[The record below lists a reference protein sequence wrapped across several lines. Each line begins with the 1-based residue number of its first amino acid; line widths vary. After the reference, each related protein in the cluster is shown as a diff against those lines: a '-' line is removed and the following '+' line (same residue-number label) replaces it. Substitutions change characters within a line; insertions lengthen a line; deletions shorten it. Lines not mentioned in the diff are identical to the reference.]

1 MRLFVAVDPP
11 EAVRKQLREICRDV
25 SGAKW
30 TRPDQLHLTLR
41 FIGEADAKDLA
52 RIRGALSRVSGDAFS
67 LRFREVGRFPPRG
80 SPRILWAGIEPEDPV
95 RRLHWQVEE
104 ALREAG
110 VEKDPRP
117 FSPHLTLA
125 RLRDA
130 RFGDADVFL
139 ERGRTFRTDGFPVEE
154 FSLYSSVLAPEG
166 ATHNRDQVFSLR
178 KTPPASSPASG

>member
-30 TRPDQLHLTLR
+30 TRPDQLHLTLK
-41 FIGEADAKDLA
+41 FIGEAAPDEFA
-52 RIRGALSRVSGDAFS
+52 RIRGALSRVSGDSFP
-67 LRFREVGRFPPRG
+67 LRFRGVGRFPPRG
-80 SPRILWAGIEPEDPV
+80 SPRILWAGTEPEYAI
-95 RRLHWQVEE
+95 RRLHAMVED
-104 ALREAG
+104 ALTEAG
-110 VEKDPRP
+110 VERDQRP

-130 RFGDADVFL
+130 RFADADGFL
-139 ERGRTFRTDGFPVEE
+139 ERGRSFHTEEFPVEE

-166 ATHNRDQVFSLR
+166 ATHNREQIFPLR
-178 KTPPASSPASG
+178 RIPPASSPATG